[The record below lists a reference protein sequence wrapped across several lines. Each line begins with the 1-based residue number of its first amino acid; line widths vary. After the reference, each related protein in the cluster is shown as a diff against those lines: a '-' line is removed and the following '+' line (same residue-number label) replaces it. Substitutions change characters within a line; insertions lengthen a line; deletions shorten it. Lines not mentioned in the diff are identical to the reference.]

1 MRVPKTAD
9 LVAARLRRQ
18 IVRGDLAAGDS
29 LPPETALIE
38 QFEIS
43 RPTLREAFR
52 VLESEGLNIIRR
64 GAHGGAR
71 VQPPSPAVGARY
83 AGLVLQYEGATVEDV
98 LTARAFVETP
108 AAGMLARNRT
118 AEQIAELER
127 LLVESDPFSKG
138 EAPEKMHHQHVFH
151 EAIPR
156 LSGSKSLALM
166 AQMLSE
172 VILAAGV
179 SYASAP
185 TNPEEREAMWRA
197 SQRAHERLVELVRDR
212 DAQGAEELWRSHL
225 VAGGEVLVRDRPRT
239 AVVDL
244 ID

>member
-18 IVRGDLAAGDS
+18 IVRGELTEGDS

-52 VLESEGLNIIRR
+52 VLESEGLIVIRR

-71 VQPPSPAVGARY
+71 VQPPSPGVAARY
-83 AGLVLQYEGATVEDV
+83 AGLVLQFEGATLEDV

-108 AAGMLARNRT
+108 AVGMLARSRT
-118 AEQIAELER
+118 KAQVKELEG
-127 LLVESDPFSKG
+127 LLVESDPFSTK
-138 EAPEKMHHQHVFH
+138 EVPEIVHHQHVFH

-166 AQMLSE
+166 AQMLSD
-172 VILAAGV
+172 VVHAAGFA
-179 SYASAP
+179 YASAP
-185 TNPEEREAMWRA
+185 TNIEEREQMWRV
-197 SQRAHERLVELVRDR
+197 SQTAHEHLMELIKAG
-212 DAQGAEELWRSHL
+212 DATAAEDLWRDHL
-225 VAGGEVLVRDRPRT
+225 VAGGEVLMKGQPRT